1 LNRPHLID
9 RKLLEQHRSFLVY
22 LGRTYPAL
30 APYLKGIQLTIDSW
44 WPWRRPNGWKMTF
57 NEVEAALSHA
67 GHPTPQPKEAPEI
80 VSAIPEL
87 KPHMEA
93 LTTLLSS
100 PAPPKRQVCPILPTV
115 ATFWFGDASGQ
126 GFGHTWELSNN
137 LHVTHGQWQCD
148 ISTTQSSNF
157 HELYNLVL
165 AIKDIAA
172 QGHLATM
179 ELFILTDNSTAEAAF
194 YKGTSTNPQLFQLIL
209 CLRKLQ
215 MDHGAFIHVLLVA
228 GKRMIAQGTDGLSR
242 GSLSNGVLTGP
253 SMLTFIPFHL

>member
-1 LNRPHLID
+1 
-9 RKLLEQHRSFLVY
+9 
-22 LGRTYPAL
+22 
-30 APYLKGIQLTIDSW
+30 
-44 WPWRRPNGWKMTF
+44 MTF
-57 NEVEAALSHA
+57 NEVEAALSHTV
-67 GHPTPQPKEAPEI
+67 HPIPQPKEAPEF

-87 KPHMEA
+87 KPQMEA
-93 LTTLLSS
+93 LTTLFSS

-137 LHVTHGQWQCD
+137 LHVTYGQWQCD
-148 ISTTQSSNF
+148 ISITQSSNF

-165 AIKDIAA
+165 AIEDIAA

-179 ELFILTDNSTAEAAF
+179 ELFVLTDNSTAEAAF

-209 CLRKLQ
+209 RLRKLQ

-228 GKRMIAQGTDGLSR
+228 GKWMIAQGTDGLSR

-253 SMLTFIPFHL
+253 SMLTFIPFHLSTSDRSPELIAWVDTWATSDKTSVTYLL